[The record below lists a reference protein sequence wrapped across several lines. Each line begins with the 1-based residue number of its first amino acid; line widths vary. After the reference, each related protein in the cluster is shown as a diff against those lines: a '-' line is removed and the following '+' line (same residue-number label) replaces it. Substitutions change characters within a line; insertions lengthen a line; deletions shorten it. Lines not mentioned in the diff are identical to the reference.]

1 MDRLA
6 SRLAKVEADLK
17 SAVRKAESA
26 ESAREAAEA
35 VVDGHRKAAEDL
47 RREVERLC
55 ESKANAEKAA
65 SYYEQRCSSAAAEV
79 DAARRE
85 LDSARLLESSA
96 RALEVH
102 IKGEN
107 ARLKAEIEKL
117 SARLDKAC
125 QMPAEPAPVGV
136 ADASGGDEVRVLRSE
151 VEQLRRKLAESD
163 EMRRVAVR
171 KAEHNRRAWLITQM
185 QLDLAED
192 RLCLI
197 TTGKPRPVMDD
208 ESREAGPDG
217 ESVEAEEVEGGD
229 EVGAATLSTDSE

>member
-6 SRLAKVEADLK
+6 SRLARAEADLK

-26 ESAREAAEA
+26 ESARVTAESAAE
-35 VVDGHRKAAEDL
+35 GQRKAVADL
-47 RREVERLC
+47 RREVERLN
-55 ESKANAEKAA
+55 ESRANAEKAA
-65 SYYEQRCSSAAAEV
+65 SYFEQRCSSAAAEV
-79 DAARRE
+79 DAAKRE

-96 RALEVH
+96 RAIEVH
-102 IKGEN
+102 VKGEN
-107 ARLKAEIEKL
+107 ARLKAEIESL
-117 SARLDKAC
+117 SARLDKAR
-125 QMPAEPAPVGV
+125 QAPAEAVPAVVTGDV
-136 ADASGGDEVRVLRSE
+136 AGDEVRLLRSD

-197 TTGKPRPVMDD
+197 TTGKPRPVMD
-208 ESREAGPDG
+208 EECSGIYPDG
-217 ESVEAEEVEGGD
+217 EMVEAEEVEGGD
-229 EVGAATLSTDSE
+229 EVGAATLSSDPE